1 MNRAADNQARRP
13 DIVETPTPLQ
23 GKVAVKFYQIGDI
36 IFKDKITKPVGF
48 VFKGTKFFSDP
59 KYHQEYA
66 ASENII
72 QHEPEEFLYR
82 KTLKW
87 NEKLPSFPLPLNF

>member
-1 MNRAADNQARRP
+1 M
-13 DIVETPTPLQ
+13 
-23 GKVAVKFYQIGDI
+23 AVKFYQIGDF

-87 NEKLPSFPLPLNF
+87 NEKLPSFPLPLNFKLPEELPLIL